1 MEKLKKWINKNKG
14 FAIICALAFILFIIM
29 VVIFVRLLVGGSS
42 NKYGNRL
49 DGIDKV
55 KISNEVYESVKE
67 EDQTLTLPEVFTS
80 EPVIVEGVND
90 VSVRLQGKIVYTT
103 IELSDSISADKAKEI
118 AKNTLDNYTED
129 ELKYYDF
136 SFFLKWK
143 GEESDKVITGNKH
156 HNLEDITWIKS

>member
-67 EDQTLTLPEVFTS
+67 EVKD
-80 EPVIVEGVND
+80 VEGVND

-129 ELKYYDF
+129 ELKKAHNDIVKLADTEGLTAHAN
-136 SFFLKWK
+136 SI
-143 GEESDKVITGNKH
+143 KVRF
-156 HNLEDITWIKS
+156 E

>member
-67 EDQTLTLPEVFTS
+67 EVKD
-80 EPVIVEGVND
+80 VEGVND
-90 VSVRLQGKIVYTT
+90 VSVRRQGKIVYTT

>member
-14 FAIICALAFILFIIM
+14 FAIICALAFILFIIT

-67 EDQTLTLPEVFTS
+67 EVKD
-80 EPVIVEGVND
+80 VEGVND

>member
-67 EDQTLTLPEVFTS
+67 DVKD
-80 EPVIVEGVND
+80 VEGVND

>member
-1 MEKLKKWINKNKG
+1 MEKLKKWINKNRG
-14 FAIICALAFILFIIM
+14 FAIICALALILFIIM
-29 VVIFVRLLVGGSS
+29 VVIFVKLLVGGSS

-55 KISNEVYESVKE
+55 KISNAIYESVKE
-67 EDQTLTLPEVFTS
+67 EVKD
-80 EPVIVEGVND
+80 IEGVND
-90 VSVRLQGKIVYTT
+90 VGVRLQGKIVYTT
-103 IELSDSISADKAKEI
+103 IELSDSISSDKAKEI

>member
-14 FAIICALAFILFIIM
+14 FAIICALAFILFIIT

-67 EDQTLTLPEVFTS
+67 EVKD
-80 EPVIVEGVND
+80 VEGVND
-90 VSVRLQGKIVYTT
+90 VNVRLQGKIVYTT

>member
-14 FAIICALAFILFIIM
+14 FAIICALALILFIIM

-67 EDQTLTLPEVFTS
+67 EVKE
-80 EPVIVEGVND
+80 VEGVND

>member
-67 EDQTLTLPEVFTS
+67 EVKD
-80 EPVIVEGVND
+80 VEGVND
-90 VSVRLQGKIVYTT
+90 VSVRFQGKIVYTT

>member
-1 MEKLKKWINKNKG
+1 MKE
-14 FAIICALAFILFIIM
+14 
-29 VVIFVRLLVGGSS
+29 
-42 NKYGNRL
+42 
-49 DGIDKV
+49 
-55 KISNEVYESVKE
+55 EVKE
-67 EDQTLTLPEVFTS
+67 
-80 EPVIVEGVND
+80 VEGVND

>member
-67 EDQTLTLPEVFTS
+67 EVKD
-80 EPVIVEGVND
+80 VEGVND

-143 GEESDKVITGNKH
+143 DEKK
-156 HNLEDITWIKS
+156 K

>member
-14 FAIICALAFILFIIM
+14 FAIICALALILFIIM

-67 EDQTLTLPEVFTS
+67 EVKD
-80 EPVIVEGVND
+80 IEGVND